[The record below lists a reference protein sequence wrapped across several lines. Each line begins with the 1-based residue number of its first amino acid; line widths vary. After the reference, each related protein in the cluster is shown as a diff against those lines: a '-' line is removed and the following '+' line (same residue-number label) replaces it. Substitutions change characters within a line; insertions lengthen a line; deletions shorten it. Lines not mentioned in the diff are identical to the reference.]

1 MQNNISRNGTAFVKN
16 ANPLGYYPLAPDQ
29 GGKPFA
35 QATAGPQ
42 FRPNFFREGTGQMQP
57 RDGGPSYPAYQKIMV
72 ALEARISNS
81 VEMFAQCR
89 CILCMMN
96 VVCLMVV
103 VLLCCVVLRVTDDG
117 CEKP

>member
-1 MQNNISRNGTAFVKN
+1 VQNNISRNGTAFVKN

-57 RDGGPSYPAYQKIMV
+57 RDGGPSYPAYQDNGGFRGENQQFSRNVCPMPMYFV
-72 ALEARISNS
+72 HDECGVSNG
-81 VEMFAQCR
+81 
-89 CILCMMN
+89 
-96 VVCLMVV
+96 
-103 VLLCCVVLRVTDDG
+103 CCVIVL
-117 CEKP
+117 C